1 LTGSATRHPK
11 WSTRHRAVR
20 LMRHQAQNCSDRD
33 TFLLALGQLWSAGI
47 DVDWAPRSADHR
59 PQLASLP
66 GYPFVRQRH
75 WVDYKPPVGRAEGTT
90 ATNDTAPSAGAATPT
105 HAATNGKSQ
114 MEETL
119 QRIWAQCLGVGSI
132 NRTANFFELGGD
144 SLIAISVAMTAANE
158 GLDFTPQDLYENQT
172 VAALA
177 KTLIARYAAGGLARQ
192 SSNDVV
198 HPPLPPNIEHFLEH
212 GLAEAGR
219 WRIPL
224 ILRLRPDLQVEDI
237 RAVLTAVTNQHD
249 ALRLRIAERAGTWE
263 QHIGDPHEFTELGT
277 HSLPDGVLPGSSQER
292 EAVFEILKGHIRAQ
306 DLSSPPLT
314 ATYIRGAADGPCYLA
329 ISVHGIVGDNE
340 SRDILLTD
348 IFTALGQRLAGEE
361 IALQPVTTPWREW
374 SQRCAGLAAHPAVVE
389 SREFWLETAAKATLR
404 MAGQVSQPPAVD
416 DLVRLSSTLTVPE
429 TTEIDDARRRLR
441 APIEEILL
449 AALGRTIA
457 ATVGDGSLA
466 VDLGGP
472 GRSVLK
478 PDVDL
483 RRTVGWFTTVYPVAL
498 TCAKSQDA
506 SARQLM
512 DDVHD
517 TLKAIPHYGIGY
529 GLLRYMYAPTARLLA
544 ATPPADIFFSY
555 AGTIP
560 DLPSV
565 PAGDAPIQF
574 DADTAMPV
582 RETIPGLGHAVEL
595 RVYRAAGVLHLDW
608 WYDSRRIDP
617 ARAGSLAD
625 AFSTT
630 VMELTREAVAESE
643 IDLASDELSLVDL
656 SSTEA

>member
-1 LTGSATRHPK
+1 
-11 WSTRHRAVR
+11 
-20 LMRHQAQNCSDRD
+20 
-33 TFLLALGQLWSAGI
+33 
-47 DVDWAPRSADHR
+47 
-59 PQLASLP
+59 
-66 GYPFVRQRH
+66 
-75 WVDYKPPVGRAEGTT
+75 
-90 ATNDTAPSAGAATPT
+90 
-105 HAATNGKSQ
+105 
-114 MEETL
+114 
-119 QRIWAQCLGVGSI
+119 
-132 NRTANFFELGGD
+132 
-144 SLIAISVAMTAANE
+144 
-158 GLDFTPQDLYENQT
+158 

-177 KTLIARYAAGGLARQ
+177 RTLVARYAAGGLARQ

-263 QHIGDPHEFTELGT
+263 QHIGDPQEFTELGT

-306 DLSSPPLT
+306 DLSSQPLT
-314 ATYIRGAADGPCYLA
+314 ASYIRGAADGPCYLA

-374 SQRCAGLAAHPAVVE
+374 SQRCAGLAAHPAVLE
-389 SREFWLETAAKATLR
+389 SRDFWLETAAKATLR
-404 MAGQVSQPPAVD
+404 MAGQDSQPPAVD
-416 DLVRLSSTLTVPE
+416 DLVRLSSALTVSE

-457 ATVGDGSLA
+457 ATVGDGFLA

-555 AGTIP
+555 VGTIP

-582 RETIPGLGHAVEL
+582 RAVVSGLGHAVEL

-608 WYDSRRIDP
+608 WYDSRRLGSSDVE
-617 ARAGSLAD
+617 SLAQQF
-625 AFSTT
+625 AATL
-630 VMELTREAVAESE
+630 MELTRQALTENEISSASE
-643 IDLASDELSLVDL
+643 ELALVDL
-656 SSTEA
+656 SSTGTDLGK

>member
-1 LTGSATRHPK
+1 
-11 WSTRHRAVR
+11 V
-20 LMRHQAQNCSDRD
+20 
-33 TFLLALGQLWSAGI
+33 
-47 DVDWAPRSADHR
+47 
-59 PQLASLP
+59 
-66 GYPFVRQRH
+66 
-75 WVDYKPPVGRAEGTT
+75 
-90 ATNDTAPSAGAATPT
+90 
-105 HAATNGKSQ
+105 
-114 MEETL
+114 
-119 QRIWAQCLGVGSI
+119 
-132 NRTANFFELGGD
+132 
-144 SLIAISVAMTAANE
+144 
-158 GLDFTPQDLYENQT
+158 
-172 VAALA
+172 
-177 KTLIARYAAGGLARQ
+177 
-192 SSNDVV
+192 
-198 HPPLPPNIEHFLEH
+198 
-212 GLAEAGR
+212 
-219 WRIPL
+219 
-224 ILRLRPDLQVEDI
+224 
-237 RAVLTAVTNQHD
+237 
-249 ALRLRIAERAGTWE
+249 
-263 QHIGDPHEFTELGT
+263 
-277 HSLPDGVLPGSSQER
+277 
-292 EAVFEILKGHIRAQ
+292 
-306 DLSSPPLT
+306 
-314 ATYIRGAADGPCYLA
+314 ADGPCYLA

-374 SQRCAGLAAHPAVVE
+374 SQRCAGLAAHPAVLE
-389 SREFWLETAAKATLR
+389 SRDFWLETAAKATLR

-416 DLVRLSSTLTVPE
+416 DLVRLSSTLTVAE

-457 ATVGDGSLA
+457 ATVGDGFLA

-555 AGTIP
+555 VGTIP

-582 RETIPGLGHAVEL
+582 RAVVSGLGHAVEL

-608 WYDSRRIDP
+608 WYDSRRLGSSDVE
-617 ARAGSLAD
+617 SLAQQF
-625 AFSTT
+625 AATL
-630 VMELTREAVAESE
+630 MELTRQALTENEISSASE
-643 IDLASDELSLVDL
+643 ELALVDL
-656 SSTEA
+656 SSTGTDLGK